1 MQLLSKAI
9 HEILTTDTDILE
21 TVGSGNIWHSKI
33 PQRNTSGTDAPPE
46 LSIYY
51 YTFAVTPNDTKSGA
65 SQVDDHMV
73 RVCIVG
79 NDDETMYDVARY
91 VRYALDR
98 VTPGTYGGIPIDGIR
113 FLNAGFDPEGSF
125 ELENQSWVLEFKV
138 RVIDNDIR
146 VPGGTPA
153 EFATPLWWY
162 SESEQEWPYGKWL
175 NGERIYWKTVLI
187 TSASTHTTYD
197 PVPSGGSTEDGYE
210 ILSAEPE
217 RIIDARV
224 WHHVDTTESEISPQ
238 IYWQSPGLAT
248 VAFKKA
254 TDGKIYM
261 PSDLVIEGN
270 SISVTIWYIP

>member
-138 RVIDNDIR
+138 RVIDPDIR
-146 VPGGTPA
+146 IPGGTIPT
-153 EFATPLWWY
+153 FAGFAGHY
-162 SESEQEWPYGKWL
+162 STDEQVWPYSKWL
-175 NGERIYWKTVLI
+175 GGATIYWRTWDLSGATLNANNTLTGLSVASVNKVVKIEAAKYTSDNRWSMTTSVILNTGGTDYQIFIESGTSNNRITV
-187 TSASTHTTYD
+187 
-197 PVPSGGSTEDGYE
+197 
-210 ILSAEPE
+210 
-217 RIIDARV
+217 
-224 WHHVDTTESEISPQ
+224 
-238 IYWQSPGLAT
+238 
-248 VAFKKA
+248 
-254 TDGKIYM
+254 
-261 PSDLVIEGN
+261 
-270 SISVTIWYIP
+270 WYTKL